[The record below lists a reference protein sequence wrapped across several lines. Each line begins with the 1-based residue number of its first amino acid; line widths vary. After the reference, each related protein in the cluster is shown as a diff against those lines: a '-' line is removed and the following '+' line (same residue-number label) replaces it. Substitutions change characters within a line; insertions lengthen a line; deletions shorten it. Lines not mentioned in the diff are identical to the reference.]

1 MKVRSLLYYA
11 IKILIMISYKYRWER
26 RVDGRERVYYVD
38 HNTRTTTWQ
47 RPTQQ
52 RVQNYTDW
60 RSNMNNIQGQ
70 QEVSLN
76 TNSLFLFL
84 KNNKKIS
91 KKVFCKIF
99 MVIIFLILKL

>member
-1 MKVRSLLYYA
+1 
-11 IKILIMISYKYRWER
+11 MINYKYRWER
-26 RVDGRERVYYVD
+26 RVDGRDRVYYVD

-76 TNSLFLFL
+76 TTSLLLCL
-84 KNNKKIS
+84 KTTRNIS
-91 KKVFCKIF
+91 KKVFRKCF
-99 MVIIFLILKL
+99 MVLLFLF